1 MEKAFSSKQEQRG
14 EQLEEEKEKW
24 VNEAEVL
31 KKQVKSL
38 EEKYY

>member
-1 MEKAFSSKQEQRG
+1 MEKAFSSKQEQHG
-14 EQLEEEKEKW
+14 LQLEEEKQKW
-24 VNEAEVL
+24 ANEAEGL